1 MARETWPAMFM
12 MVWSPA
18 RAWGSLVFS
27 LPCPG
32 PLSGGRGSADLG
44 STPEQDTGRRAVAAT
59 RHCLAPVLSRS
70 AKTSFPGRGPLRCA
84 PWSFPAWVSKI
95 GFAGLRAA
103 NANVVP
109 ANPVGGV
116 ARRSWSVP
124 PEAAARFGERRRVGL
139 PSSGCAEYY

>member
-70 AKTSFPGRGPLRCA
+70 AKTSFPGRQDHFAALRGPSRLGL
-84 PWSFPAWVSKI
+84 WKVHWT
-95 GFAGLRAA
+95 GLRAA
-103 NANVVP
+103 SA
-109 ANPVGGV
+109 V
-116 ARRSWSVP
+116 AADHAP
-124 PEAAARFGERRRVGL
+124 
-139 PSSGCAEYY
+139 